1 MFSRNFI
8 FFWRFEKRNKI
19 CLGWT
24 VRNTYLKI
32 VIRIFQP
39 QIERKIGILQPGPK
53 NLYFTFKMNALLA
66 KDQFWVPWMACDIF
80 FFVGIQEKGL
90 WQSRC
95 GNGKASTCTYDVW
108 KHPCLPPIK
117 LTLRLRLPFYRRL
130 SFQSNKKET
139 NVEVLPSSLWQN
151 SVFGCNFI

>member
-1 MFSRNFI
+1 MFSRNFV
-8 FFWRFEKRNKI
+8 FFWRFEKRNKS

-39 QIERKIGILQPGPK
+39 QIGRKIGILQPGPK

-66 KDQFWVPWMACDIF
+66 KDQFWVHWIACDIF

-108 KHPCLPPIK
+108 KHPCLLPIK
-117 LTLRLRLPFYRRL
+117 LTLRLGYLFKVGFRFKAIRKRHDIIKCG
-130 SFQSNKKET
+130 SASHQ
-139 NVEVLPSSLWQN
+139 
-151 SVFGCNFI
+151 VFGCNFI